1 MASQQQSGPLSD
13 ADIYALQEW
22 IAETAVGFCLYGIYA
37 TFSFIAIYFL
47 LTRHGGDATKKARLV
62 LLTVIIFMFIN
73 STSLVIL
80 DLEYIL
86 VQIPLGSFNPPD
98 IQKTTK
104 ILGNIKISGNFLE
117 RLNFLINDG
126 IVVWRA
132 WILFPRNWHIKLL
145 LGFCLLACGVS
156 NVFDAAS
163 GAVNVLKNYQAVG
176 AGTKE
181 FLVLTLP
188 LLVTNIVATFLIGYK
203 ALKHR
208 QDIIHNLSTSSSGAS
223 RITMV
228 QKILSLLVESGS
240 IYISFW
246 IAATFL
252 TGFADSSKLS
262 FQVFIASALPF
273 LSGLYPV
280 LIILLVALE
289 NTKDRSNE
297 ADLSLSQS
305 IHFATRVHLSA
316 AAETVSTTPEAESP
330 GDSVENPRIYNQPK
344 EYV

>member
-22 IAETAVGFCLYGIYA
+22 IAETAQL
-37 TFSFIAIYFL
+37 TL
-47 LTRHGGDATKKARLV
+47 TRTRHGGDATKKARLV

-104 ILGNIKISGNFLE
+104 ILGNIKIS
-117 RLNFLINDG
+117 
-126 IVVWRA
+126 V
-132 WILFPRNWHIKLL
+132 
-145 LGFCLLACGVS
+145 C

-203 ALKHR
+203 AL
-208 QDIIHNLSTSSSGAS
+208 
-223 RITMV
+223 
-228 QKILSLLVESGS
+228 
-240 IYISFW
+240 
-246 IAATFL
+246 
-252 TGFADSSKLS
+252 
-262 FQVFIASALPF
+262 
-273 LSGLYPV
+273 
-280 LIILLVALE
+280 
-289 NTKDRSNE
+289 
-297 ADLSLSQS
+297 
-305 IHFATRVHLSA
+305 
-316 AAETVSTTPEAESP
+316 
-330 GDSVENPRIYNQPK
+330 
-344 EYV
+344 

>member
-145 LGFCLLACGVS
+145 LGFCLLACGVC

-188 LLVTNIVATFLIGYK
+188 LLVTNIVATFLIGYCH
-203 ALKHR
+203 ALTTTNQSQHHPTCFLTPP
-208 QDIIHNLSTSSSGAS
+208 QDIRPPQDRTTGTTHLPKTGPRVIRTSPRLS
-223 RITMV
+223 
-228 QKILSLLVESGS
+228 
-240 IYISFW
+240 
-246 IAATFL
+246 
-252 TGFADSSKLS
+252 
-262 FQVFIASALPF
+262 
-273 LSGLYPV
+273 
-280 LIILLVALE
+280 
-289 NTKDRSNE
+289 
-297 ADLSLSQS
+297 
-305 IHFATRVHLSA
+305 
-316 AAETVSTTPEAESP
+316 
-330 GDSVENPRIYNQPK
+330 
-344 EYV
+344 